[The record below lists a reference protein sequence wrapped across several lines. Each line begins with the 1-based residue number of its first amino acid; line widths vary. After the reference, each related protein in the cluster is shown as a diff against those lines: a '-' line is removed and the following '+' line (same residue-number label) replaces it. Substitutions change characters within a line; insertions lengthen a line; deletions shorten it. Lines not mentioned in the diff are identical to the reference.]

1 MTLPLP
7 FEKFWTAYNLR
18 FKRNVHLKPFRVGR
32 SYRLSIA
39 LVTLDRRHFLSAM
52 RAQMK
57 TGLIGFQLAGSLL
70 DDEYTGNNHRRCD
83 GYLKIELFIQDDPSQ
98 E

>member
-7 FEKFWTAYNLR
+7 FEKFWTTCNLR
-18 FKRNVHLKPFRVGR
+18 FKRDVHLKLFRVGR
-32 SYRLSIA
+32 SYRLSSA
-39 LVTLDRRHFLSAM
+39 LATLDRRHFLSAM

-57 TGLIGFQLAGSLL
+57 TGLIGFQPSGSLL